1 MSDQWEKIMLTA
13 LAEKIK
19 FIYKFLQFY
28 QVLVYISFHL
38 NVQGQLAMSLLVEVQ
53 ITFLC
58 FEQTVRHAEYII

>member
-1 MSDQWEKIMLTA
+1 MSDQWGKIMLTA

-38 NVQGQLAMSLLVEVQ
+38 NVQG
-53 ITFLC
+53 
-58 FEQTVRHAEYII
+58 